1 MDQICTLQLLLKES
15 QNIIG
20 YQQMLAWQ
28 MDKVKALKLES
39 QTWNA
44 KFFRR
49 VVVQKNGR
57 INKASFVCPGVT
69 VYMN

>member
-1 MDQICTLQLLLKES
+1 
-15 QNIIG
+15 
-20 YQQMLAWQ
+20 MLAWQ